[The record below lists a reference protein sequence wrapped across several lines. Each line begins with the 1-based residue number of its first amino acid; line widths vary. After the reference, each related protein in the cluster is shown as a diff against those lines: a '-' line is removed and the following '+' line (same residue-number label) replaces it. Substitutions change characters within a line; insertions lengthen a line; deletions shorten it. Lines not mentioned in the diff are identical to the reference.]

1 MEACNDRRQS
11 LCGGVY
17 NGSIFNLPPDREE
30 TVTDFLA
37 EAKALFPYTQAMR
50 RDLHIH
56 PELGFHEIRTGGI
69 VARDLE
75 SLGIEVTKGVGKTG
89 VVGLM
94 EGIKPGPTLLLRFDM
109 DALPITEETGAEYAS
124 QNQGVMHAC
133 GHDGH
138 TAIGLT
144 VARMLHAHRDEL
156 AGTIK
161 FCFQPSEEG
170 NNGED
175 VGGAEMMMRDG
186 VLDLP
191 KVDMTLSL
199 HLWNEKPLG
208 WLGIAGGP
216 VMAGAE
222 IFTVRITG
230 KGGHGAIPQQTID
243 PVIAAAQIVGA
254 LQTIVSRNVAPLE
267 TAVVSVTTLQAG
279 TAFNV
284 IPQTAELTG
293 TIRTFDPGVR
303 QKVVQRFEQIA
314 RGVGEALGCQ
324 VDVEVKR
331 MTPALVNDEA
341 ISSTVQAAA
350 RRVLSQSAMDTSG
363 YLTMGAEDMAFMQ
376 EKVPGCYFFVGSSDK
391 ARHLDYGHH
400 HPKFDFDEEALIR
413 ASALMASAAMDVLNS
428 R

>member
-1 MEACNDRRQS
+1 MPNFLQHA
-11 LCGGVY
+11 
-17 NGSIFNLPPDREE
+17 EE
-30 TVTDFLA
+30 
-37 EAKALFPYTQAMR
+37 LFPYTQSLR
-50 RDLHIH
+50 RDFHIH
-56 PELGFHEIRTGGI
+56 PELGFREIRTGGI
-69 VARDLE
+69 VAKELE
-75 SLGIEVTKGVGKTG
+75 ALGIEVTKGVGKTG
-89 VVGLM
+89 VVGLL
-94 EGIKPGPTLLLRFDM
+94 EGAKSGPTLLLRFDM

-144 VARMLHAHRDEL
+144 VARMLHARREEL

-175 VGGAEMMMRDG
+175 VGGNEMMMRDG
-186 VLDLP
+186 VLDAP
-191 KVDMTLSL
+191 KVDKTLAL

-222 IFTVRITG
+222 IFTIKITG
-230 KGGHGAIPQQTID
+230 KGGHGAIPQQTVD
-243 PVIAAAQIVGA
+243 PIVA
-254 LQTIVSRNVAPLE
+254 VAHIINAVQTIVSRNVAPLE
-267 TAVVSVTTLQAG
+267 TAVVSVTTVNSG

-293 TIRTFDPGVR
+293 TIRTFDPTVR
-303 QKVVQRFEQIA
+303 QKVVDRFEQIA

-324 VDVEVKR
+324 VDVDVKR
-331 MTPALVNDEA
+331 MTPALINDDEIA
-341 ISSTVQAAA
+341 ATVQNSA
-350 RRVLSQSAMDTSG
+350 RRVLSESELDTVG
-363 YLTMGAEDMAFMQ
+363 YTTMGAEDMAFMQ
-376 EKVPGCYFFVGSSDK
+376 EKVPGCFFFVGSNDT

-400 HPKFDFDEEALIR
+400 HPKFDFNEEALIR
-413 ASALMASAAMDVLNS
+413 ASALMATAAMVVLNAK
-428 R
+428 